1 MKTKSKSSYD
11 VIIIGAGPGGI
22 SAAIYLKR
30 AGINPLVLEADAP
43 GGTLNKTH
51 KIENYPGYVDKD
63 GTTLAFR
70 MYSQIEELGV
80 TFKTEKVINIENENN
95 FHKVITENNVYEC
108 KYIIIAT
115 GKIPRKLDIKDA
127 DKYNGKG
134 VSYCTICDGT
144 LYKGKTIAIVGG
156 GNSAMESASYMK
168 DIAKK
173 IYIINRS
180 PVLRAD
186 EKEQK
191 EVLNNNNVEVI
202 YNSKIKEIIDKQGLI
217 TGIKL
222 DNEKQLEVSAIFVCI
237 GQESNLAYYQ
247 NLNLKTDN
255 LGIIVDVNM
264 KTSDDYV
271 YACGDAIS
279 KSLYQVVT
287 AVSEGAIAATNI
299 IKNIKKKSN

>member
-1 MKTKSKSSYD
+1 MKSKSSYD

-247 NLNLKTDN
+247 NLNLK
-255 LGIIVDVNM
+255 
-264 KTSDDYV
+264 
-271 YACGDAIS
+271 
-279 KSLYQVVT
+279 
-287 AVSEGAIAATNI
+287 
-299 IKNIKKKSN
+299 

>member
-1 MKTKSKSSYD
+1 MKSKSSYD

-63 GTTLAFR
+63 GITLAFR

-115 GKIPRKLDIKDA
+115 GKTPRKLDIKDA

-180 PVLRAD
+180 PSLRAD

-255 LGIIVDVNM
+255 LGIIVDDNM

-287 AVSEGAIAATNI
+287 AVSEGAIAATSI

>member
-1 MKTKSKSSYD
+1 MKSKSSYD

-191 EVLNNNNVEVI
+191 E
-202 YNSKIKEIIDKQGLI
+202 GLI